1 MKILFN
7 IFVVKLIINK
17 IIKNKMQ
24 KLNHMSLNDI
34 LQKRKASILSKKNN
48 VKIVDNHTFSFQ
60 DKDLDLV

>member
-1 MKILFN
+1 MDKKYNQMKILFN

-48 VKIVDNHTFSFQ
+48 VKIVDNHTFSF
-60 DKDLDLV
+60 

>member
-1 MKILFN
+1 MKILFI

-17 IIKNKMQ
+17 IIKNNMQ